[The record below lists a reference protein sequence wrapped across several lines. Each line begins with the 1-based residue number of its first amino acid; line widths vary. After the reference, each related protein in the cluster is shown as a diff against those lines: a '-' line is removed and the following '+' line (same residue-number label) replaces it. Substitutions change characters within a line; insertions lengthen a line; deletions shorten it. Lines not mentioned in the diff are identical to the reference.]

1 MYSIP
6 PKAPVAKQYRSKLPE
21 MPDPQWYLEQFRS
34 HIGKIHEL
42 FKVCPPQQ
50 WKALSLSIGNALSE
64 VAKKTEV
71 KAGHCI
77 QMRPRAG
84 RKNDLEEV
92 EGKLLGCI

>member
-71 KAGHCI
+71 KATRCV
-77 QMRPRAG
+77 RNEAKS
-84 RKNDLEEV
+84 RK
-92 EGKLLGCI
+92 KK